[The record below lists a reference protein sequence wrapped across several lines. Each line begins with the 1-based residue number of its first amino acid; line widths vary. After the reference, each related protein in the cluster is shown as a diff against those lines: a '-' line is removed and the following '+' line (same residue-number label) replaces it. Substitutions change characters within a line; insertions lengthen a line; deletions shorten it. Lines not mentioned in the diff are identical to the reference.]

1 MTANDLDLLR
11 QFTRD
16 HSQDAFTVLV
26 NRHVNLVFS
35 AALRQVRSPQLAEEV
50 AQSVFADLAR
60 DAGKLQPDTILT
72 AWLYSVT
79 RRTAIDVVRKESRR
93 QLREQIAVEMN
104 AMNADAAN
112 WNQIEPLLDEAVSA
126 LDETDRAAVLLR
138 YFENKSLRE
147 VGAALGVSDDTA
159 QKRVSRAVE
168 RLREFFSKRN
178 VTIGASGLAVL
189 ISANAVQSAP
199 VGLAVTISAAA
210 ILAGTTVH
218 TSTLIAA
225 TKTIAMTTLQKT
237 LVTAALAVVA
247 GAGIYEARQA
257 AQLHE
262 QNQTLQQQQAPLAE
276 QIQQLQRERDDAT
289 NRLAGLRDELAKG
302 KKNPSEVLK
311 LRGEVGAL
319 RQEKAAAASQSAVS
333 KLTANPETRKAMR
346 AQQKIAMSRV
356 YSDLAKSLK
365 FTPEQT
371 GQFNDLLA
379 DHVMDNVDLITQALH
394 DDKSPA
400 EVGQIF
406 FASDTAFQGKLQ
418 ALLGGD
424 ALTQY
429 QDYTKNLGSTLTVAQ
444 FVDSLTGDPATV
456 ADKKSQLLQAMQQA
470 TQSALA
476 AAGLPAD
483 YQTVP
488 MLNFANIASDEKG
501 VQSLQLLD
509 SIYGQVAASASTFL
523 NADELN
529 KFQEF
534 RTNAINSSKAQLLMN
549 RKLMA
554 PFSK

>member
-1 MTANDLDLLR
+1 MNATANDW
-11 QFTRD
+11 T
-16 HSQDAFTVLV
+16 H
-26 NRHVNLVFS
+26 
-35 AALRQVRSPQLAEEV
+35 
-50 AQSVFADLAR
+50 
-60 DAGKLQPDTILT
+60 
-72 AWLYSVT
+72 
-79 RRTAIDVVRKESRR
+79 
-93 QLREQIAVEMN
+93 
-104 AMNADAAN
+104 
-112 WNQIEPLLDEAVSA
+112 IEPLLDDAMAA
-126 LDETDRAAVLLR
+126 LDETDRSAVLLR

-147 VGAALGVSDDTA
+147 VGEALGASDDAA

-199 VGLAVTISAAA
+199 LGLAATISAAA
-210 ILAGTTVH
+210 ILAGTAVH
-218 TSTLIAA
+218 TSTVIAA
-225 TKTIAMTTLQKT
+225 TKAIAMTTLQKT
-237 LVTAALAVVA
+237 VITTALAVIA

-257 AQLHE
+257 SQLRE

-365 FTPEQT
+365 LTPEQT

-406 FASDTAFQGKLQ
+406 SASDTAFQGKLQ
-418 ALLGGD
+418 ALLGDD